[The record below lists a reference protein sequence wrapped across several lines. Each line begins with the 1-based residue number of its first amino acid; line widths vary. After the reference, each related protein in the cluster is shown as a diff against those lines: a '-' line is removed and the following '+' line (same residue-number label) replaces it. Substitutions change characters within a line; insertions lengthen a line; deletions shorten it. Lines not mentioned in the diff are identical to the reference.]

1 MADQVQYVPSIA
13 QRHQSLMGCGV
24 YFFRFM
30 RPWFITPV
38 GGWKEAHPEYLLR
51 TATLPGA
58 NDIVPEEA
66 KALIVKAQQRAAAE
80 QRFQQARAQKK

>member
-1 MADQVQYVPSIA
+1 MAAQVQYVPSIE
-13 QRHQSLMGCGV
+13 QRRQALMGCGV

-38 GGWKEAHPEYLLR
+38 GGWKAAHHEYLLR

-80 QRFQQARAQKK
+80 QRSQQAQAQKK